1 MNNLLEVRDLKMH
14 FSGVKAVDGV
24 SFTVKEGSMLG
35 IIGPNGSGKTTVYN
49 ALTGVYTP
57 TAGQVVFNGTNITG
71 KPMYDMVHYGIART
85 FQNLRFY
92 RGMTVLENIMMGNY
106 SNDRSNFFD
115 AVFHTP
121 RYKRYW
127 DETKERAYEVLA
139 LVHLQDKA
147 NEYVGSLP
155 YGVQKRVELCR
166 ALITGPK
173 LLMLDE
179 PTAGLNL
186 NEASELIDSV
196 LEVKE
201 KRNLT
206 VTMIEHNMKVMMSAS
221 DYIIVLDSGKKI
233 AEGIPEE
240 IQKNE
245 LVISAYLGKG
255 GRQRCFL
262 ILRVLGFSMVALRLY
277 MVSTSMWTRVK
288 SLQSLAIMARE
299 NRPFFVQS
307 LVLLRVLLG
316 QLGLMVSSSTK

>member
-127 DETKERAYEVLA
+127 DETKE
-139 LVHLQDKA
+139 
-147 NEYVGSLP
+147 
-155 YGVQKRVELCR
+155 
-166 ALITGPK
+166 TG
-173 LLMLDE
+173 L
-179 PTAGLNL
+179 
-186 NEASELIDSV
+186 
-196 LEVKE
+196 
-201 KRNLT
+201 
-206 VTMIEHNMKVMMSAS
+206 
-221 DYIIVLDSGKKI
+221 
-233 AEGIPEE
+233 
-240 IQKNE
+240 
-245 LVISAYLGKG
+245 
-255 GRQRCFL
+255 
-262 ILRVLGFSMVALRLY
+262 
-277 MVSTSMWTRVK
+277 
-288 SLQSLAIMARE
+288 
-299 NRPFFVQS
+299 
-307 LVLLRVLLG
+307 
-316 QLGLMVSSSTK
+316 

>member
-121 RYKRYW
+121 RYKRSW

-166 ALITGPK
+166 ALITDPK

-255 GRQRCFL
+255 VGN
-262 ILRVLGFSMVALRLY
+262 GAS
-277 MVSTSMWTRVK
+277 
-288 SLQSLAIMARE
+288 
-299 NRPFFVQS
+299 
-307 LVLLRVLLG
+307 
-316 QLGLMVSSSTK
+316 